1 MDILF
6 ILEILSI
13 TIIVSL
19 IIFKIINKS
28 RKKIKLRDKILLDN
42 LMDKRLSTEEME
54 LSKSYENDAEKIQNH
69 EDNLS
74 NQEFMPKTP
83 SSTDKNFNEGLRL
96 FKNKSYRESIVYFK
110 KSIELNPAESSPYYY
125 RGLAYNNM
133 HMYNEAIND
142 FTDAMLRQL
151 NNPEAFYH
159 RGLAWL
165 KMGEKDDALRDL
177 SEYTYLNKSNAEAFY
192 LKGVL
197 EFEKENLAVSIA
209 DFGNAIRLNPK
220 HEGAYF
226 KRGLARQKTGDMQG
240 CCEDLQ
246 SAFDNGNLEAFHY
259 IKQFCR

>member
-1 MDILF
+1 MNILF

-13 TIIVSL
+13 AVILAL

-42 LMDKRLSTEEME
+42 LMDKRLSSEEME
-54 LSKSYENDAEKIQNH
+54 LSTSYEDSTEKFRNH
-69 EDNLS
+69 KDNLS
-74 NQEFMPKTP
+74 KQDSIPEAP
-83 SSTDKNFNEGLRL
+83 SFTDPNLSEGLKL
-96 FKNKSYRESIVYFK
+96 FKNKAYQESVVYFK
-110 KSIELNPAESSPYYY
+110 KSIGLNPAEASPYYY
-125 RGLAYNNM
+125 RGLAYNSMNM
-133 HMYNEAIND
+133 YKEAIND

-151 NNPEAFYH
+151 NNPEAFFY

-165 KMGEKDDALRDL
+165 KMGEKDDALHDL
-177 SEYTYLNKSNAEAFY
+177 SEYTYLNKSNSEAFY

-197 EFEKENLAVSIA
+197 ELEKENYKVSIT
-209 DFGNAIRLNPK
+209 DFSNAIRLNPK

-226 KRGLARQKTGDMQG
+226 KRGLARQKTGDIQG

-246 SAFDNGNLEAFHY
+246 SAFENGNLEAFHY